1 MELMNGLTV
10 SSTISAKCLFTFS
23 DGGETKKDVI
33 IKYQSDNHEG
43 YLYFLQKD
51 SYSKLSDMVCNVGNW
66 EVSDSKLEFNFQKEM
81 TYEQLPFTTFYFNA
95 SVIR

>member
-33 IKYQSDNHEG
+33 IKYQSDNYEG

-51 SYSKLSDMVCNVGNW
+51 S
-66 EVSDSKLEFNFQKEM
+66 
-81 TYEQLPFTTFYFNA
+81 
-95 SVIR
+95 